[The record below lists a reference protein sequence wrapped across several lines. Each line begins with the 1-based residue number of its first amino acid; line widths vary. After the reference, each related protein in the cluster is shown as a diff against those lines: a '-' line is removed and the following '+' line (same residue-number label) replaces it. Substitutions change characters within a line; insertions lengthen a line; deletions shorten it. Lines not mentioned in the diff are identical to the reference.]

1 MPPKLNSVVNPLRFT
16 HSSLGFTVGCFT
28 KLDPIG
34 SSLSIDTKQQHGA
47 RWPWW
52 SVRKTEKGIKVDAV
66 SHRQFLWLQIG
77 RRDGEG
83 GRTRRRSNR
92 WSEERTAMPTNG
104 ECATCGRER
113 EREREREE
121 AAIEKQQRETERG
134 RGRGAAATA
143 SRAAM

>member
-83 GRTRRRSNR
+83 
-92 WSEERTAMPTNG
+92 
-104 ECATCGRER
+104 
-113 EREREREE
+113 EREE
-121 AAIEKQQRETERG
+121 EATDGRKNRQRTESVRLCEVRARERGRRAAIETQQRETERKKE
-134 RGRGAAATA
+134 R
-143 SRAAM
+143 